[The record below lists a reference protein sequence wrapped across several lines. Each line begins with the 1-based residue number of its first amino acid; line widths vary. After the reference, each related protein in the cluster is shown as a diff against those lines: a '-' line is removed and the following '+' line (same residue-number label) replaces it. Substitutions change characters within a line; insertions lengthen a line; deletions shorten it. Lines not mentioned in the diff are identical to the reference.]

1 MSTNGDKGSDR
12 IASLFFGK
20 SKKNKIVSLD
30 DEKKEKRKSRI
41 TYVQTVEDA
50 KSLENQTTPLHPA
63 IKEDVEKEK
72 EKDKGITPP
81 KAKENNPTVS
91 KTKISNDASSSEHVD
106 EETVKETEEVT
117 ILPPPPIKI
126 ETPIVDEVKQD
137 DKLLELAII
146 KELTRVIKEDLAELE
161 KLEYEM
167 MVIHDKEEKEYDTKE
182 IEKLREELLDLIRK
196 FEKIKEKYD
205 TKDHDNI
212 NLRDFINDNDL
223 YRIVREY
230 TENVKDNVLYDD
242 IQKIEEYISVIDK
255 IAMGEKES
263 ESLQNEL
270 DDKLDKFNIRDDEF
284 DLMVN
289 SFDNIDDI
297 NKRIDA
303 FTKSQDAI
311 IYDLEEKIKSN
322 GDITTNIETYTEF
335 ITHTENLIAAAL
347 LFNASKK
354 VPPTPAG
361 MIVKSGMIIQAVDL
375 AANFIERRDKTRQ
388 TTRVRYDDFSK
399 DINNAIYEVDTA
411 SLKIDDAFGKI
422 SDLRNDFMNQCSEYQ
437 GDIKEF
443 DNFIKMLDD
452 AEAQLKVNKK
462 MLTDYSYSFKQTL
475 DKNNAKVKR
484 LEEIR
489 NND

>member
-1 MSTNGDKGSDR
+1 
-12 IASLFFGK
+12 
-20 SKKNKIVSLD
+20 
-30 DEKKEKRKSRI
+30 
-41 TYVQTVEDA
+41 
-50 KSLENQTTPLHPA
+50 
-63 IKEDVEKEK
+63 
-72 EKDKGITPP
+72 
-81 KAKENNPTVS
+81 
-91 KTKISNDASSSEHVD
+91 
-106 EETVKETEEVT
+106 
-117 ILPPPPIKI
+117 
-126 ETPIVDEVKQD
+126 
-137 DKLLELAII
+137 
-146 KELTRVIKEDLAELE
+146 
-161 KLEYEM
+161 
-167 MVIHDKEEKEYDTKE
+167 
-182 IEKLREELLDLIRK
+182 
-196 FEKIKEKYD
+196 
-205 TKDHDNI
+205 
-212 NLRDFINDNDL
+212 
-223 YRIVREY
+223 
-230 TENVKDNVLYDD
+230 
-242 IQKIEEYISVIDK
+242 
-255 IAMGEKES
+255 MGEKES

-335 ITHTENLIAAAL
+335 VTHTENLIAAAL
-347 LFNASKK
+347 LFNDSKK
-354 VPPTPAG
+354 IPPTPAG

-375 AANFIERRDKTRQ
+375 ATNFIERRDKTRQ

-411 SLKIDDAFGKI
+411 SFKIDDAFGKI

>member
-1 MSTNGDKGSDR
+1 MSANGDKGSDR

-30 DEKKEKRKSRI
+30 ADKKEKRKSRI

-72 EKDKGITPP
+72 EKEKDKDKGITPP

-167 MVIHDKEEKEYDTKE
+167 MVIHDKEEKE
-182 IEKLREELLDLIRK
+182 
-196 FEKIKEKYD
+196 YD

-335 ITHTENLIAAAL
+335 VTHTENLIAAAL

-354 VPPTPAG
+354 IPPTPAG

-484 LEEIR
+484 LEETR

>member
-1 MSTNGDKGSDR
+1 MS
-12 IASLFFGK
+12 
-20 SKKNKIVSLD
+20 
-30 DEKKEKRKSRI
+30 
-41 TYVQTVEDA
+41 
-50 KSLENQTTPLHPA
+50 
-63 IKEDVEKEK
+63 
-72 EKDKGITPP
+72 
-81 KAKENNPTVS
+81 
-91 KTKISNDASSSEHVD
+91 
-106 EETVKETEEVT
+106 
-117 ILPPPPIKI
+117 
-126 ETPIVDEVKQD
+126 
-137 DKLLELAII
+137 
-146 KELTRVIKEDLAELE
+146 
-161 KLEYEM
+161 
-167 MVIHDKEEKEYDTKE
+167 VIHEKEEKEYDTKE
-182 IEKLREELLDLIRK
+182 IERLREELLDLIRK

-205 TKDHDNI
+205 IKDHDNI
-212 NLRDFINDNDL
+212 NLRDFINDDEI

-289 SFDNIDDI
+289 NFDNIDDI

-311 IYDLEEKIKSN
+311 IYDLEEKIKAN

-347 LFNASKK
+347 LFNASKN

-375 AANFIERRDKTRQ
+375 AANFIERRDRTRQ
-388 TTRVRYDDFSK
+388 STRVRYDDFSR

-411 SLKIDDAFGKI
+411 SFKIDDAFGKI

-437 GDIKEF
+437 ADIKEF

>member
-1 MSTNGDKGSDR
+1 MSANGDKGSDR

-30 DEKKEKRKSRI
+30 DEKKKKRKSRI

-63 IKEDVEKEK
+63 IKEDIEKEK

-91 KTKISNDASSSEHVD
+91 KAKISNDASSSEHVD

-167 MVIHDKEEKEYDTKE
+167 MVIHDKEEKE
-182 IEKLREELLDLIRK
+182 
-196 FEKIKEKYD
+196 YD

-335 ITHTENLIAAAL
+335 VTHTENLIAAAL

-354 VPPTPAG
+354 IPPTPAG

-443 DNFIKMLDD
+443 DNFINMLDD
-452 AEAQLKVNKK
+452 AETQLKVNKK